1 MNISALHASLIK
13 LNYLLA
19 SFLTHAL
26 ADLTFGLGK
35 VGKVVHDYLKP

>member
-1 MNISALHASLIK
+1 MNISALYASLIK

-26 ADLTFGLGK
+26 ADL
-35 VGKVVHDYLKP
+35 GKVVHDYLKP

>member
-1 MNISALHASLIK
+1 MNISALHASLIE

-26 ADLTFGLGK
+26 ADLTFGLGT
-35 VGKVVHDYLKP
+35 VVHDYLKP